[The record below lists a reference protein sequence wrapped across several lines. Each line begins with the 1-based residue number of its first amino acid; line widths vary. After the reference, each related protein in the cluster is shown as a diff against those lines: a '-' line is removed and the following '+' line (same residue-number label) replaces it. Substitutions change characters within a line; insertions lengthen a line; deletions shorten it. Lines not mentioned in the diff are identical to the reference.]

1 LSAALIR
8 LAAFDL
14 DGTLV
19 RDRTCVEAIARTISR
34 EEECAAF
41 ERLQMRG
48 RPHVLA
54 VTAAR
59 EAMAEWYRPY
69 TYEEL
74 TAGLSELTLAPGSEE
89 AFALLRR
96 HGVVTA
102 IVSITWSFAV
112 EWFARRLGADY
123 AHGTRLIDGRVEH
136 VWPADKGRWLRSL
149 SKRLDLPQQAVA
161 AVGDSEGDR
170 ELLEAAGV
178 RYCVGA
184 RKVEVVDVVHMPR
197 ASILEIA
204 QQVVAQR

>member
-1 LSAALIR
+1 VIR

-19 RDRTCVEAIARTISR
+19 RHRTCVESIARMIDR

-41 ERLQMRG
+41 ERLDMRD
-48 RPHVLA
+48 VLA

-69 TYEEL
+69 THEEL
-74 TAGLSELTLAPGSEE
+74 TAGLSDLTLASGSEE
-89 AFALLRR
+89 GFAHLRE
-96 HGVVTA
+96 HGIVTA

-112 EWFARRLGADY
+112 DWFANRLRADY
-123 AHGTRLIDGRVEH
+123 AHGTRLVNGRVEH
-136 VWPADKGRWLRSL
+136 VWPTDKGSWLRQL
-149 SKRLDLPQQAVA
+149 SARLELPQQAVA

-178 RYCVGA
+178 RYCVGE
-184 RKVEVVDVVHMPR
+184 RKIEIAEVRHLPR
-197 ASILEIA
+197 ANILEIA
-204 QQVVAQR
+204 QQLVAEP

>member
-1 LSAALIR
+1 VIR

-19 RDRTCVEAIARTISR
+19 RDRTCVQSIARRIRR

-41 ERLQMRG
+41 ERLDMREM
-48 RPHVLA
+48 VA

-69 TYEEL
+69 TSEEL
-74 TAGLSELTLAPGSEE
+74 TAGLADLSLAPSTEE
-89 AFALLRR
+89 AFALLRE

-112 EWFARRLGADY
+112 DWFARRLGADY
-123 AHGTRLIDGRVEH
+123 AHGTRLVDGRVEH
-136 VWPADKGRWLRSL
+136 VWPTDKGPWLRSL
-149 SKRLDLPQQAVA
+149 AGRLHLPLQAVA

-170 ELLEAAGV
+170 ELLEAAGL
-178 RYCVGA
+178 RYCVGE
-184 RKVEVVDVVHMPR
+184 RKIEVSNLVHMPR
-197 ASILEIA
+197 ASILEVA
-204 QQVVAQR
+204 QQMVAGS

>member
-1 LSAALIR
+1 LSLALIR

-14 DGTLV
+14 DGTIV
-19 RDRTCVEAIARTISR
+19 RDRTCVELIARAIGR

-41 ERLQMRG
+41 ERLDMRD
-48 RPHVLA
+48 VVS

-74 TAGLSELTLAPGSEE
+74 TAGLSELRLAPGSEE

-96 HGVVTA
+96 HGIVTA

-149 SKRLDLPQQAVA
+149 IKRLDPPQQAVA

-178 RYCVGA
+178 RYCVGS
-184 RKVEVVDVVHMPR
+184 RPIEVADVVHMPD
-197 ASILEIA
+197 ASILEVA
-204 QQVVAQR
+204 KRVVAGR